1 MTKQEFPQ
9 GLEKVW
15 LNRELK
21 REGTFHM
28 EDNQPP
34 KLCGSIDNLLDFY
47 LQDRKEDFPNLGNA
61 TVVRVNIP
69 AFKDYWMGKMD
80 KPFSVTFSKSEYE
93 EVDSQEDDENGEMN
107 KRTEYRVF
115 IGETVNFLQL
125 FKGQN
130 EGKIMPING
139 SGDGREA
146 LISDLE
152 KYRGILDYI
161 GAHKEEFSQE
171 ISLQKAPLPLKVNN
185 LFY

>member
-1 MTKQEFPQ
+1 MIEQGFPQ

-15 LNRELK
+15 LNRKLK

-34 KLCGSIDNLLDFY
+34 KLCGLVDNLLDFY
-47 LQDRKEDFPNLGNA
+47 LKDRKEDFSSLSKA

-69 AFKDYWMGKMD
+69 VFKNYWMEEID

-93 EVDSQEDDENGEMN
+93 EDGESE
-107 KRTEYRVF
+107 KCTEYRAF

-125 FKGQN
+125 FEGQN

-152 KYRGILDYI
+152 KYRGVLDYI
-161 GAHKEEFSQE
+161 NKHKEKFPHE
-171 ISLQKAPLPLKVNN
+171 ISVEKAPLPLKVNN